1 MRVVLDTNVVVSGL
15 IFGGLP
21 DRILTAWTTGAFTL
35 VVSPPVLDEYRRVG
49 RELAKGRPPLDAA
62 LDALLALL
70 ALLAVHATSIDAPPL
85 SARVSADPDDDTFLA
100 AAVAGEASYVVSG
113 DRHLLEVTGWRGITV
128 LKPRAFVD
136 GPLASRPR

>member
-70 ALLAVHATSIDAPPL
+70 AVHATSIDAPPL

-100 AAVAGEASYVVSG
+100 AAVAGEASYVVSA